1 MSEETVNAE
10 MVFFY
15 VCLGLSFLYSI
26 QGDTRNM
33 LMWLLFALFFMAWDV
48 RKENKIH
55 PKVP

>member
-1 MSEETVNAE
+1 MSEEEVNAE

-15 VCLGLSFLYSI
+15 ACLSMSFLYSA

-48 RKENKIH
+48 GKDDKTH
-55 PKVP
+55 P